1 MLTGTRFFAE
11 SSSCSTS
18 PCLDVKLQ
26 TGLGPLDDDGNY
38 APSSFNPATGTI
50 TIYTLYGPPPGN
62 QTTPLDDAS
71 VRFYTAHEVGHALG
85 LKEDSCSGGVMNGAN
100 FGGASTA
107 VYEECQTADFMNTT
121 YYEEFSYNPSDPNQ
135 DPCRNCP
142 CQCFDWGC
150 DWSCSYSP
158 ILIDLDGK
166 SYELTGLNDPVN
178 FDIDA
183 DGRLKEWAGRPET
196 VIRDLCGSIEM
207 ATG

>member
-1 MLTGTRFFAE
+1 LQFARFSSVALRLPKHAPNHRTRASPTGTYAVFVFVEPGLSTIAVGNGLDVWNNGCGNSDAHRYPIFTE

-121 YYEEFSYNPSDPNQ
+121 
-135 DPCRNCP
+135 
-142 CQCFDWGC
+142 
-150 DWSCSYSP
+150 
-158 ILIDLDGK
+158 
-166 SYELTGLNDPVN
+166 
-178 FDIDA
+178 
-183 DGRLKEWAGRPET
+183 
-196 VIRDLCGSIEM
+196 
-207 ATG
+207 